1 MYILGK
7 KSQSVMIERENYPPT
22 GFPQVQEQRN
32 SSILFLS
39 QGYSYSA
46 WSTRLMWQLT
56 TALTVAQP
64 CVASA

>member
-22 GFPQVQEQRN
+22 GFPRVQEQRN
-32 SSILFLS
+32 SSISFLS
-39 QGYSYSA
+39 QGCSYGA
-46 WSTRLMWQLT
+46 WNTQMMWQLT

-64 CVASA
+64 HLASA